1 MEERPVGELPQYG
14 RPLGVHD
21 PSGGTVSDVD
31 SCRFERS
38 GALVFADGLELDRN
52 GSWHVTD
59 KFQQMGIF
67 DWKGH
72 DVRLHQVTPAM
83 WHSTPIATWL
93 VPRILEL
100 ESKVVDTFSG
110 SVCELMKVFLSMTSW
125 RLGCT
130 PRVKSV

>member
-1 MEERPVGELPQYG
+1 MLDVYSG
-14 RPLGVHD
+14 R
-21 PSGGTVSDVD
+21 S
-31 SCRFERS
+31 ERS
-38 GALVFADGLELDRN
+38 GALAFADGLELDRN
-52 GSWHVTD
+52 GFWHVTD

-72 DVRLHQVTPAM
+72 DVRLHQVTPVM
-83 WHSTPIATWL
+83 WHSTAIATRL

-100 ESKVVDTFSG
+100 ETKVVDTFSG
-110 SVCELMKVFLSMTSW
+110 FVCELTKVSPSVTSW